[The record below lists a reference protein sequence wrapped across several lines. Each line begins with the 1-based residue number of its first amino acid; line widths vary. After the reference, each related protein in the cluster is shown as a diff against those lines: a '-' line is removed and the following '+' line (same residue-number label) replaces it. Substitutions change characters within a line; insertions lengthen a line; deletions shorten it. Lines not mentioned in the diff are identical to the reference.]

1 MSTSSLNTYLQF
13 EKIMKA
19 SSCHFVL
26 SGESD
31 YKHLTKVF
39 PELLTFFLK
48 ETDQLPE
55 DEEIMQMFIEL
66 NIRDLERNV
75 KPEGYNRKGRMRLIF
90 PLDRK
95 EFYIR
100 STSKPA
106 EVTRLGEKI
115 SAMLKAADV
124 DHVMEMDTVDGVR

>member
-1 MSTSSLNTYLQF
+1 
-13 EKIMKA
+13 MKA

-39 PELLTFFLK
+39 PEILTYFLK
-48 ETDQLPE
+48 ESDQMPE
-55 DEEIMQMFIEL
+55 DEEVMQMFIEL
-66 NIRDLERNV
+66 NVRDLERNI

-100 STSKPA
+100 GSKPSD
-106 EVTRLGEKI
+106 VSRLGEKI
-115 SAMLKAADV
+115 GAMLETAGV
-124 DHVMEMDTVDGVR
+124 EHLMEMDSVNGVR